1 MSLLLKQNRNRTKSI
16 ADVVSTVRGS
26 LRAPEAVGAG
36 VMDTGN
42 RACPVG
48 VILACGCWRVGPT
61 GPGRPRSRLLLRVR
75 DLHLELLIPSLG
87 LLRRNGYGY

>member
-16 ADVVSTVRGS
+16 TDVVSTVRGS

-42 RACPVG
+42 RPVLW
-48 VILACGCWRVGPT
+48 VSFWRVGA
-61 GPGRPRSRLLLRVR
+61 GALQVLGAPGADCFSV
-75 DLHLELLIPSLG
+75 SG
-87 LLRRNGYGY
+87 TFTWSC

>member
-36 VMDTGN
+36 VTDTGN

-48 VILACGCWRVGPT
+48 VMLACGCWGPT